1 MNYVFERCE
10 LKYRIPAD
18 IYERV
23 LEEMKKHIKADEYG
37 ETTIS
42 SLYYDT
48 DNFRLIRTSIEKPK
62 YKEKLRLRCYGFG
75 KDKKVFLEL
84 KKKVYGVVYKRRI
97 VLNSEQAFAF
107 FEKDVPLPESQI
119 AREITYFKDYYGK
132 LFPAFLVLYDRTAYA
147 GEGDLRI
154 TFDKNVRYRRERMN
168 FWSGGDGE
176 LLLDEGD
183 VLMEVKTSKGF
194 PFWLVEILNKYR
206 LYGCS
211 FSKVGTAFLRTV
223 TNNDSIKKAG

>member
-18 IYERV
+18 IYEHV

-84 KKKVYGVVYKRRI
+84 KKKFT
-97 VLNSEQAFAF
+97 E
-107 FEKDVPLPESQI
+107 
-119 AREITYFKDYYGK
+119 
-132 LFPAFLVLYDRTAYA
+132 
-147 GEGDLRI
+147 
-154 TFDKNVRYRRERMN
+154 
-168 FWSGGDGE
+168 
-176 LLLDEGD
+176 
-183 VLMEVKTSKGF
+183 
-194 PFWLVEILNKYR
+194 
-206 LYGCS
+206 
-211 FSKVGTAFLRTV
+211 
-223 TNNDSIKKAG
+223 